1 MNKKSKFLPI
11 YSFPLLLSLV
21 TSVSFATNY
30 KINNYDLI
38 NQRNIND
45 INNILK
51 THSFTN
57 FNNVEIDYTSSKEKI
72 AFTNGDDFLLEIK
85 NILKNNEKKYNDFI
99 SSYYQINKIDLKN
112 LKVGYRYSDKYY
124 NDFYPT
130 PRVFGQFYL
139 NNQDRFYE
147 KQSNDITKG
156 YFKSLDSEPINN
168 IQHPNYA
175 FQIYTKYEN
184 DKKWIWEDENILNI
198 NLELTN
204 FLKHN
209 QYDPKKDLYLWFL
222 QDNLKIENVP
232 NGSTNISDY
241 YQENIVVDKT
251 SSISL
256 LSISQ
261 DANLYCTNMIPF
273 NAEIRNENNEIEKEW
288 IEYRYFYSKVKND
301 ANKNLITTNNT
312 ILKPQSPIEE
322 SLDSFKEGIAFFV
335 KLSPDT
341 LVETKSKN
349 QYKLSDFLT
358 KNFLIEYQKHF
369 KDVLLEQEKDI
380 TFFTNYDSQL
390 KNNIF
395 KIEPSNT
402 NIFFEDKD
410 YSLKNQILDLFTA
423 SSEIDIANFIEI
435 IFSKEGTKNRISFDF
450 STAFKNLII
459 GLKEAIDNNVS
470 LDQVIN
476 SQWYIESK
484 KEFNFYLDNNNF
496 DYVYHFLSLVK
507 DFFSEDIYINYANE
521 NIKIW
526 DSKSFSFISFN
537 IKENQNTINKMY
549 KNSNSNLNLINK
561 LKIEDNSKF
570 NISNGNL
577 VILNNNNNN
586 DNNNSAP
593 TLKNISEA
601 NVTFENNKNSFE
613 YTGDPIKPS
622 IELKTSDNKLIEN
635 QNYTLEYL
643 NNTNVGQATILIKGQ
658 NNYTGQKEVTFNITK
673 ATNSIEVKYD
683 KNQNISE
690 IKSSFGKIE
699 FFYFSDQECKNQLDK
714 KPTNP
719 GTYYLKAVVAETENY
734 KQSEKVIE
742 FKIEKQNNI
751 PLIIGLS
758 VGTLLGIVII
768 VGLILFIHKTKN

>member
-72 AFTNGDDFLLEIK
+72 KFTNGDDFLLEIE

-232 NGSTNISDY
+232 NGSTNISNY
-241 YQENIVVDKT
+241 YQEKIVVDKT

-358 KNFLIEYQKHF
+358 KNFLTEDQKHF

-395 KIEPSNT
+395 KIEPSNA

-450 STAFKNLII
+450 STVFKNLII
-459 GLKEAIDNNVS
+459 GLKEVIDNNFS

-577 VILNNNNNN
+577 VILNNNN
-586 DNNNSAP
+586 SAP

-601 NVTFENNKNSFE
+601 NVTFKNNKNSFE
-613 YTGDPIKPS
+613 YTGDP
-622 IELKTSDNKLIEN
+622 
-635 QNYTLEYL
+635 
-643 NNTNVGQATILIKGQ
+643 
-658 NNYTGQKEVTFNITK
+658 
-673 ATNSIEVKYD
+673 
-683 KNQNISE
+683 
-690 IKSSFGKIE
+690 
-699 FFYFSDQECKNQLDK
+699 
-714 KPTNP
+714 
-719 GTYYLKAVVAETENY
+719 
-734 KQSEKVIE
+734 
-742 FKIEKQNNI
+742 
-751 PLIIGLS
+751 
-758 VGTLLGIVII
+758 
-768 VGLILFIHKTKN
+768 

>member
-57 FNNVEIDYTSSKEKI
+57 FNNVEIDYTCSKEKI
-72 AFTNGDDFLLEIK
+72 EFTNGDDFLLEIE

-147 KQSNDITKG
+147 QQSNNITKG

-380 TFFTNYDSQL
+380 TFFINYDSQL

-395 KIEPSNT
+395 KIEPSNA

-435 IFSKEGTKNRISFDF
+435 IFLKEGTKNRISFDF

-459 GLKEAIDNNVS
+459 GLKEAIDNNFS

-496 DYVYHFLSLVK
+496 DYAYHFLSLVK

-577 VILNNNNNN
+577 VILNNNN
-586 DNNNSAP
+586 SAP

-601 NVTFENNKNSFE
+601 NVTFKNNKNSFE

-622 IELKTSDNKLIEN
+622 IELKTSDNKLIET
-635 QNYTLEYL
+635 QNYALEYL

-734 KQSEKVIE
+734 QQSEKVIE

>member
-72 AFTNGDDFLLEIK
+72 EFTNGDDFLLEIE

-147 KQSNDITKG
+147 QQSNNITKG

-380 TFFTNYDSQL
+380 TFFINYDSQL

-435 IFSKEGTKNRISFDF
+435 IFLKEGTKNRISFDF

-459 GLKEAIDNNVS
+459 GLKEAIDNNYS
-470 LDQVIN
+470 LVQVTN

-484 KEFNFYLDNNNF
+484 KEFDFYLDNNGNGNA
-496 DYVYHFLSLVK
+496 
-507 DFFSEDIYINYANE
+507 INIEILLN
-521 NIKIW
+521 
-526 DSKSFSFISFN
+526 
-537 IKENQNTINKMY
+537 NK
-549 KNSNSNLNLINK
+549 K
-561 LKIEDNSKF
+561 L
-570 NISNGNL
+570 NISPSL
-577 VILNNNNNN
+577 Q
-586 DNNNSAP
+586 S
-593 TLKNISEA
+593 
-601 NVTFENNKNSFE
+601 NKYNA
-613 YTGDPIKPS
+613 
-622 IELKTSDNKLIEN
+622 
-635 QNYTLEYL
+635 YL
-643 NNTNVGQATILIKGQ
+643 FL
-658 NNYTGQKEVTFNITK
+658 
-673 ATNSIEVKYD
+673 
-683 KNQNISE
+683 
-690 IKSSFGKIE
+690 
-699 FFYFSDQECKNQLDK
+699 
-714 KPTNP
+714 
-719 GTYYLKAVVAETENY
+719 
-734 KQSEKVIE
+734 
-742 FKIEKQNNI
+742 
-751 PLIIGLS
+751 
-758 VGTLLGIVII
+758 
-768 VGLILFIHKTKN
+768 